1 MYHLPSHLIEDG
13 FTVVNT
19 SWTPLYLVNGGV
31 KKPRAQRAV
40 WSPETIYSWNVWR
53 WEHWWDQAPVYK
65 NPMQLEK
72 TSQIIGGQMCSWE
85 QAGEAEIPS
94 LRKRLPVF
102 IERVW
107 NNKEK
112 MPFEDFFVRVEK
124 NDLKLSKIINDNR
137 QDSIL
142 LGFDSDDHYDG
153 MWAD

>member
-1 MYHLPSHLIEDG
+1 MDSSVPCKRRSKKSQELKEQFGLQKQYILGMFGDG
-13 FTVVNT
+13 NI
-19 SWTPLYLVNGGV
+19 GGIKHQYIKIQCNW
-31 KKPRAQRAV
+31 KKPLKSLEDKCAPGNRLERQRF
-40 WSPETIYSWNVWR
+40 
-53 WEHWWDQAPVYK
+53 
-65 NPMQLEK
+65 
-72 TSQIIGGQMCSWE
+72 
-85 QAGEAEIPS
+85 S

-112 MPFEDFFVRVEK
+112 MPFEDFSLEEVEK